1 MYEDIRKPDILRDIP
16 LLLIRGLSPVYY
28 FCRFVNNHPSEKA
41 ENIYLGHL
49 NFIASLV
56 RRMGE
61 ELKSK
66 ELCQLATRLTML
78 ENIPDTSQIKELEKI
93 TSSLSDI
100 CKKMRTP
107 IEQLF
112 RDKKTEFVNLY
123 QQNIDK
129 LKILLVDNNNE
140 PERVNKVA
148 SLLKNFCYYEVDT
161 SRDNAYN
168 YPKKLIDN
176 DFIFFASTHPATIHD
191 LFKSLNTYKKPGLA
205 VAYIE
210 KDGNVDRQAIRHGA
224 QLQKVGCQVLYKVFT
239 PIRLFTSIDKI
250 YMKYQLAS

>member
-1 MYEDIRKPDILRDIP
+1 MYEDIRKPDILRNIP

-28 FCRFVNNHPSEKA
+28 FCRYINNHSTEKA

-49 NFIASLV
+49 SFVASLV

-66 ELCQLATRLTML
+66 ELCQLASRLTML
-78 ENIPDTSQIKELEKI
+78 ENIADTSQINELEKI
-93 TSSLSDI
+93 TSSLSEV
-100 CKKMRTP
+100 CTKMRSP
-107 IEQLF
+107 IEQMF
-112 RDKKTEFVNLY
+112 RNKKPEFVNLY
-123 QQNIDK
+123 HQNIEK
-129 LKILLVDNNNE
+129 LKVLLVDNNNE
-140 PERVNKVA
+140 PERVNKIA
-148 SLLKNFCYYEVDT
+148 SLLQNFCYYKLDT
-161 SRDNAYN
+161 SRHNAYN
-168 YPKKLIDN
+168 YPKKLIEN

-191 LFKSLNTYKKPGLA
+191 SFKSLNTYKKPGLA

-210 KDGNVDRQAIRHGA
+210 KDGKVDRQAIRHGA
-224 QLQKVGCQVLYKVFT
+224 QLQKVGFKVLYKVFT

>member
-1 MYEDIRKPDILRDIP
+1 MYEDIRKPDILRNIP

-28 FCRFVNNHPSEKA
+28 FCRFINNHSTEKA

-49 NFIASLV
+49 NFVASLV

-78 ENIPDTSQIKELEKI
+78 ENIADTSQIKELEKI
-93 TSSLSDI
+93 TSSLSEV
-100 CKKMRTP
+100 CTKKRTP
-107 IEQLF
+107 IEQMF
-112 RDKKTEFVNLY
+112 RNKKSEFVNLY
-123 QQNIDK
+123 HQNIEK
-129 LKILLVDNNNE
+129 LKVLLVDNNNE
-140 PERVNKVA
+140 PERVNKIA
-148 SLLKNFCYYEVDT
+148 SLLQNFCYYELDT
-161 SRDNAYN
+161 SRHNAYN
-168 YPKKLIDN
+168 YSKKLIEN

-210 KDGNVDRQAIRHGA
+210 KDGKVDRQAIRHGA
-224 QLQKVGCQVLYKVFT
+224 QLQKVGFQVLYKVFT